1 MLPTRNPSQDKRLT
15 QTESEGLETSTPSKW
30 TGKKKAGIT
39 ILISDKIDFQRR
51 AIKRDP
57 EGHFIILKGRIHQED
72 INIVNIYAPN
82 IGAPKYI
89 KKILEDFKKDIDS
102 NTALIGDFNTPLSKM
117 DKSSKQNINKEI
129 VALNNVLDQMKLT
142 DIYRAF
148 HPKEAKY
155 TFFSNAHGT
164 FSKIDH
170 MIGHK
175 RSLNKFKKIEIISSI
190 FSDHKELKLAI
201 NLKEKTQKHSN
212 SWRSNSML
220 LNNEWVKNEIREEIK
235 NFWKQMKMNSQQSK
249 TYGTQRRQS

>member
-1 MLPTRNPSQDKRLT
+1 MDRK
-15 QTESEGLETSTPSKW
+15 
-30 TGKKKAGIT
+30 KKKAGVP
-39 ILISDKIDFQRR
+39 ILLSDKIDFKKR

-72 INIVNIYAPN
+72 INIINIYAPN

-102 NTALIGDFNTPLSKM
+102 NTIIVGDFNTPLSKM
-117 DKSSKQNINKEI
+117 DRSSKQNINKDI
-129 VALNNVLDQMKLT
+129 VALNKALDEMDLT

-155 TFFSNAHGT
+155 TFFSNAYGT

-175 RSLNKFKKIEIISSI
+175 TSPNKSRKLKSYQTVSLTT
-190 FSDHKELKLAI
+190 SD
-201 NLKEKTQKHSN
+201 
-212 SWRSNSML
+212 
-220 LNNEWVKNEIREEIK
+220 
-235 NFWKQMKMNSQQSK
+235 
-249 TYGTQRRQS
+249 

>member
-1 MLPTRNPSQDKRLT
+1 MKGWKQIFQANGQ
-15 QTESEGLETSTPSKW
+15 E
-30 TGKKKAGIT
+30 KKAGVA
-39 ILISDKIDFQRR
+39 ILISDKIDFKRR

-102 NTALIGDFNTPLSKM
+102 NTIIVGDFNTPLSKM
-117 DKSSKQNINKEI
+117 DRSSKQNINKDI
-129 VALNNVLDQMKLT
+129 VSLNHTLDEVDLT
-142 DIYRAF
+142 DIYKTF

-170 MIGHK
+170 MRGNK
-175 RSLNKFKKIEIISSI
+175 TSLNKFKKIEIISSI
-190 FSDHKELKLAI
+190 FSDHKGLKLET
-201 NLKEKTQKHSN
+201 NLKEKN
-212 SWRSNSML
+212 
-220 LNNEWVKNEIREEIK
+220 
-235 NFWKQMKMNSQQSK
+235 SK
-249 TYGTQRRQS
+249 TLKLMEIE